1 MPPTTLAAATP
12 FPIPPDGESTVTLSR
27 AWLTNVQST
36 ESGAEVRAGLRTV
49 PRRTLTYT
57 ALFENAQLAGQ
68 FRALWANAA
77 ERLRF
82 VVPLW
87 PRYAVPEAFPD
98 TSTISGDFADR
109 GFVAGDGMAMLW
121 QSETEFELLDVETVA
136 DDELTLSTPI
146 AGDFALGAVRVLPVI
161 TAWLEPPTLA
171 QLTVVAEQLPVAF
184 TEELPGIVGIDP
196 DVGDPESPIADAIS
210 VERVVESSPWGP
222 QKFMGVRVT
231 VFDAAGMPIPSAPLT
246 WTITPNFVED
256 YIQTF
261 PGNGNLLAVDYP
273 GNAFAGFSVTV
284 ESGSASL
291 AFGIS

>member
-1 MPPTTLAAATP
+1 MATTLAAATP
-12 FPIPPDGESTVTLSR
+12 FPIPPDGESTVMLSR
-27 AWLTNVQST
+27 AWLTNVQTT
-36 ESGAEVRAGLRTV
+36 ESGAEVRAGLRSV

-68 FRALWANAA
+68 FKALWANAT

-82 VVPLW
+82 LVPLW

-146 AGDFALGAVRVLPVI
+146 AGDYVLGAVRVLPVMP
-161 TAWLEPPTLA
+161 AWLEPPTLA
-171 QLTVVAEQLPVAF
+171 QLTVEAEQLPVSF

-196 DVGDPESPIADAIS
+196 DVGAPDTPVVDSLMARRI
-210 VERVVESSPWGP
+210 VESSPWGP
-222 QKFMGVRVT
+222 EKSFGVRVT
-231 VFDAAGMPIPSAPLT
+231 AFDAAGMPIPKPALA
-246 WTITPNFVED
+246 WTLTPNFDDD

-261 PGNGNLLAVDYP
+261 PGDGTLLAVAFS
-273 GNAFAGFSVTV
+273 GNAFAAISVTV
-284 ESGSASL
+284 ESGAASL
-291 AFGIS
+291 TFNLS

>member
-1 MPPTTLAAATP
+1 MATTLADATP

-27 AWLTNVQST
+27 AWLTNVQTT
-36 ESGAEVRAGLRTV
+36 ESGAEVRAGLRAI

-77 ERLRF
+77 ERLRY

-121 QSETEFELLDVETVA
+121 QSETESELLDVETVA
-136 DDELTLSTPI
+136 DDTLTLSTPI
-146 AGDFALGAVRVLPVI
+146 AGDFALGAVRVLPVMR
-161 TAWLEPPTLA
+161 AWLEPPTLA
-171 QLTVVAEQLPVAF
+171 QLTVQAEQLPVTF

-196 DVGDPESPIADAIS
+196 DVGDPESPIADSIS
-210 VERVVESSPWGP
+210 VETVANSSPWGP
-222 QKFMGVRVT
+222 LKYAAMRVT
-231 VFDAAGMPIPSAPLT
+231 AFDAAGMPIPKPTLA
-246 WTITPNFVED
+246 WTVSPNFDDD

-261 PGNGNLLAVDYP
+261 PGRGDVLAVDYP
-273 GNAFAGFSVTV
+273 GNAFAGFTVTV
-284 ESGSASL
+284 ESGAASL
-291 AFGIS
+291 TFGIS

>member
-1 MPPTTLAAATP
+1 MPTTLAAATP

-27 AWLTNVQST
+27 AWLTNVQTT
-36 ESGAEVRAGLRTV
+36 ESGAEVRAGLRSV

-68 FRALWANAA
+68 FKALWANAA

-82 VVPLW
+82 LVPLW

-98 TSTISGDFADR
+98 TSTITGEFADR

-121 QSETEFELLDVETVA
+121 QSETEFEMLDVETVA

-146 AGDFALGAVRVLPVI
+146 AATYALGAVRVLPVMR
-161 TAWLEPPTLA
+161 AWLEPPTLA
-171 QLTVVAEQLPVAF
+171 QLTVEAEQLPVTF

-196 DVGDPESPIADAIS
+196 DVGAPDTPVVDSLMARRI
-210 VERVVESSPWGP
+210 VESSPWGP
-222 QKFMGVRVT
+222 RSR
-231 VFDAAGMPIPSAPLT
+231 SAFASRRSTRRACRSRSPLA
-246 WTITPNFVED
+246 WTLTPNFDDD

-261 PGNGNLLAVDYP
+261 PGDGTLLAVAFS
-273 GNAFAGFSVTV
+273 GNAFAAISVTV
-284 ESGSASL
+284 ESGAASL
-291 AFGIS
+291 TFNLS

>member
-1 MPPTTLAAATP
+1 MPTTLAAATP

-36 ESGAEVRAGLRTV
+36 ESGAEVRAGLRSV

-68 FRALWANAA
+68 FKALWANAT

-82 VVPLW
+82 LVPLW

-146 AGDFALGAVRVLPVI
+146 AGDFALGAVRVLPVMP
-161 TAWLEPPTLA
+161 AWLEPPTLA
-171 QLTVVAEQLPVAF
+171 QLTVEAEQLPVTF

-196 DVGDPESPIADAIS
+196 DVGAPDTPVVDSLMARRI
-210 VERVVESSPWGP
+210 VESSPWGP
-222 QKFMGVRVT
+222 R
-231 VFDAAGMPIPSAPLT
+231 SR
-246 WTITPNFVED
+246 
-256 YIQTF
+256 
-261 PGNGNLLAVDYP
+261 
-273 GNAFAGFSVTV
+273 
-284 ESGSASL
+284 SAS
-291 AFGIS
+291 ASRRSMRRACRSPSQRSRGRSRRTSTTTTSRPSPATAPCSRSPSRATRSRRSR